1 MALDLL
7 WSLLRVVVYGTHFSV
22 MHCFVLVKD
31 LNPQYLLST
40 EGGTEF
46 EFLYL
51 CYCLEVGGQKLEQI
65 VQQYK
70 RGGLTLFDI

>member
-7 WSLLRVVVYGTHFSV
+7 WSLLRDGVYGTHFSV
-22 MHCFVLVKD
+22 MHCLLLIKD

-40 EGGTEF
+40 VDETEF

-51 CYCLEVGGQKLEQI
+51 HYCLEAGGEKLEQI
-65 VQQYK
+65 VQQCK